1 MSVFLGSNQIKQIY
15 LGSNR
20 VSKMYLGSN
29 VIYEGVV
36 LHYHFM
42 PKTGEVD
49 KEVYFSGGK
58 SGGKEII
65 SIPEKVLMTT
75 SGGIPVECSV
85 VATYPFSFSPLGLYG
100 PKQIKL
106 PETLK
111 YIDNNSFSNNN
122 KLEKINIPTSVKIIG
137 GNKSDPDGTSFG
149 YSFYNCKSL
158 TSVTFDDTS
167 GWEITGAS
175 ITSKQLEN
183 DLKDPVTA
191 AAYLRQVYVNK
202 VWTKTS

>member
-20 VSKMYLGSN
+20 VFKMYLGSN
-29 VIYEGVV
+29 VIYEGVI

-42 PKTGEVD
+42 PKTGETD
-49 KEVYFSGGK
+49 REVYFSGGN
-58 SGGKEII
+58 SGSKEII
-65 SIPEKVLMTT
+65 SIPERVLMTT

-85 VATYPFSFSPLGLYG
+85 VATYPFGFSSLGLYG
-100 PKQIKL
+100 PKQIEL

-111 YIDNNSFSNNN
+111 YIDNNSFSYND

-137 GNKSDPDGTSFG
+137 GNKSDPDGTLFG
-149 YSFYNCKSL
+149 YSFYKCKSL

-167 GWEITGAS
+167 GWKITGAS

-191 AAYLRQVYVNK
+191 AAYLRQAYVDK